1 MTKLNNY
8 YLLYLN
14 LKHYTMQ
21 SKEDLISKRVI
32 QNMESIL
39 NNNPEFFWFIKSKT
53 GKIILLSIGNNRE
66 TSKKD
71 AIDELL
77 RLAKTKEK
85 LKELNN
91 KETVFLFILRKPTDK
106 EIKAGGVGGKIG
118 FFIECSKIIFKK
130 SKEFNESL
138 SLKTLGEEGRYGYID
153 KYWFDDKYLKK
164 NNKIKETIPEL
175 IIQVIDTGSP
185 AAVRIISDLLLK
197 ELPLYLTYT

>member
-1 MTKLNNY
+1 ME
-8 YLLYLN
+8 
-14 LKHYTMQ
+14 

-53 GKIILLSIGNNRE
+53 GKIILLSTGNNRQ

-71 AIDELL
+71 AIDKILE
-77 RLAKTKEK
+77 LAKTKEK

-91 KETVFLFILRKPTDK
+91 KETVFLFILRKPLVK

-138 SLKTLGEEGRYGYID
+138 SLKTLGEEGKYGYID

-164 NNKIKETIPEL
+164 NKKIKETIPAL
-175 IIQVIDTGSP
+175 IIKVYYTGSP
-185 AAVRIISDLLLK
+185 AAVRIISDLLLD

>member
-1 MTKLNNY
+1 MSTEKKIN
-8 YLLYLN
+8 
-14 LKHYTMQ
+14 KII
-21 SKEDLISKRVI
+21 E
-32 QNMESIL
+32 QNVENIL
-39 NNNPEFFWFIKSKT
+39 NNNPKFFWFIKSKT
-53 GKIILLSIGNNRE
+53 GKIILLSTGNNRE

-71 AIDELL
+71 AIDEIL

-106 EIKAGGVGGKIG
+106 EIKGGGVGGKIG

-138 SLKTLGEEGRYGYID
+138 SLKTLGEEGKYGYID

-164 NNKIKETIPEL
+164 NKKIKETIPAL
-175 IIQVIDTGSP
+175 IIKVYYTGSP
-185 AAVRIISDLLLK
+185 AAVRIISDLLLD

>member
-1 MTKLNNY
+1 
-8 YLLYLN
+8 
-14 LKHYTMQ
+14 MQ
-21 SKEDLISKRVI
+21 SQDVESKKLI

-39 NNNPEFFWFIKSKT
+39 NNNPEFFWFIKSKS
-53 GKIILLSIGNNRE
+53 GKIILLSIGNNRQ

-71 AIDELL
+71 AINKILE
-77 RLAKTKEK
+77 LAKTKEK

-91 KETVFLFILRKPTDK
+91 KQTVFLFILRKPTVK
-106 EIKAGGVGGKIG
+106 EIKAGGIGGKIG

-138 SLKTLGEEGRYGYID
+138 SLKTLGEEGKYGYID

-164 NNKIKETIPEL
+164 NKKIKETIPAL
-175 IIQVIDTGSP
+175 IIKVYYTGSP
-185 AAVRIISDLLLK
+185 AAVRIISDLLLD